1 MFPTMYMPRGLQ
13 ITDDTYIRIYGDSS
27 GSMAS
32 TLDDVQLMRST
43 LLKAALLP
51 FYNNDEAQYDSHVQ
65 YTNNN
70 TERTLYMLRNLG
82 VTPGG
87 DRMIVIVFQD
97 ESSAYNAD
105 SAAVFNPATH
115 ARTTTYNTDI
125 AAFNAQIDAYAPGYY
140 YGGVI
145 AVQGYQEF
153 SGVGGF
159 VDNLFIGD
167 GNYGGSNGLSGRTS
181 YMKRRVNKLTNN
193 GAQYYLD
200 ELTALMN
207 DMGFFW

>member
-1 MFPTMYMPRGLQ
+1 MFPTMYMPGGLQ
-13 ITDDTYIRIYGDSS
+13 ITDDTYIRVYGDSS
-27 GSMAS
+27 GSMSS
-32 TLDDVQLMRST
+32 TLDDVQLMITT
-43 LLKAALLP
+43 LLKNALLP
-51 FYNNDEAQYDSHVQ
+51 FYNNDSDQYDSHVQ
-65 YTNNN
+65 YINNSS
-70 TERTLYMLRNLG
+70 ERTLYMLRNLG
-82 VTPGG
+82 VTAGG

-97 ESSAYNAD
+97 ESSPYNA
-105 SAAVFNPATH
+105 ATTGVFNSGAH
-115 ARTTTYNTDI
+115 ARTTQYNTDI

-145 AVQGYQEF
+145 AVRGYQEF

-159 VDNLFIGD
+159 VDNLFIGN
-167 GNYGGSNGLSGRTS
+167 GNYSGSNGLSGRTS
-181 YMKRRVNKLTNN
+181 YMKRRVDKLTNN